1 MTLETTRPASKRSR
15 RDARRDRLRAL
26 LLAPLLWPLGAMLD
40 RLREQRRP
48 APLALPAELPQGLSV
63 AGSAIVHRGAD
74 GRVQAWSARCTH
86 LGCRL
91 DRIVDGV
98 VVCPCHGSRFDAAG
112 RVLAGP
118 ATRPLQT
125 LRVSADA
132 STGGWT
138 VDAG

>member
-1 MTLETTRPASKRSR
+1 MAIQTTRPASKRSR
-15 RDARRDRLRAL
+15 RGTRRDLLRVL
-26 LLAPLLWPLGAMLD
+26 LLAPLLWPLGAMLE
-40 RLREQRRP
+40 RLRMRRRH

-74 GRVQAWSARCTH
+74 GNVQAWDARCTH
-86 LGCRL
+86 LGCKL

-118 ATRPLQT
+118 ATRPLQA

-138 VDAG
+138 VGAG